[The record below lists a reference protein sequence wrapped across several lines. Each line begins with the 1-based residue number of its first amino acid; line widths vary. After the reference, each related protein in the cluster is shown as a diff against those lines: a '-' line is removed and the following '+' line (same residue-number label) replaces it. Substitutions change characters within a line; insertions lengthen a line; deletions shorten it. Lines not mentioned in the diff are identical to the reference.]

1 MVKPKI
7 EGEGT
12 DERFKRIASLRTQ
25 KILDGLRLLG
35 NCANRSVYSY
45 TQEDTSK
52 IFSAIDKEF
61 RRIKSLFSK
70 PNNFAL

>member
-1 MVKPKI
+1 MVKPKV
-7 EGEGT
+7 EGEGK

-52 IFSAIDKEF
+52 ILSAIDKEF

-70 PNNFAL
+70 PNNFTL